1 MNEKP
6 KTEQNQV
13 VPPVGDHDLTITGML
28 VATQS
33 DNIQYISKKTNLQTE
48 AKRDVLVVKCSFG
61 VVLCRAFNPETDT
74 SKLVEG
80 NTYTFAVNEYRIDNG
95 VKMAQ
100 VRI

>member
-1 MNEKP
+1 MQEKT
-6 KTEQNQV
+6 KTDEFKPV
-13 VPPVGDHDLTITGML
+13 VSERDLTITGLL

-48 AKRDVLVVKCSFG
+48 ARRDVLVVKCPFG
-61 VVLCRAFNPETDT
+61 VVLCRAFNPEIDT

-80 NTYTFAVNEYRIDNG
+80 NTYTFAVSEYRIDNG

>member
-6 KTEQNQV
+6 KTENV
-13 VPPVGDHDLTITGML
+13 ISPLVGEHDLTITGML
-28 VATQS
+28 VARQS
-33 DNIQYISKKTNLQTE
+33 DDIKYISKKTNLQTE
-48 AKRDVLVVKCSFG
+48 AKRDVLVVKCAFG
-61 VVLCRAFNPETDT
+61 VVLCRAFNPEMDS

-100 VRI
+100 IRI